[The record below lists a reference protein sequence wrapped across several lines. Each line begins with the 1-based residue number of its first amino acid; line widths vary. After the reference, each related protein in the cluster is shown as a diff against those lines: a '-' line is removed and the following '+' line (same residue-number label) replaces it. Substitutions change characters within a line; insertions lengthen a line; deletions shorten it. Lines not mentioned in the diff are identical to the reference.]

1 MPIRTPP
8 SRKSFK
14 TFSPE
19 RKMSDEKEKK
29 VVSKSFSRSLEGSRD
44 FTGTLTYQQKGSY
57 DEILADSPD
66 LGVHSKH
73 FPSDCV
79 LQTVDANSSDG
90 NLWTVVCKFFKR
102 AVETSKFKHGG
113 PSERNVKIR
122 TLENQVSILN
132 HSRYAS
138 IPKGFRA
145 VFEQL
150 SASGINSKI
159 DFPQYE
165 ADGVKLLKE
174 DYIPNLE
181 AKTKIT
187 IENLFERV
195 DAGCVSK
202 NRALLLELY
211 EMLAVKGIK
220 TFTAIRWVVEET
232 EIVKNYSFEKEVGNI
247 AKPSWSKIPK
257 LPNGGNWRI
266 TEETTEYKDAL
277 GAWAR
282 NRKFVSPE
290 VYGGKWDERLYGG

>member
-1 MPIRTPP
+1 
-8 SRKSFK
+8 
-14 TFSPE
+14 
-19 RKMSDEKEKK
+19 MSDEKEKK

-113 PSERNVKIR
+113 PSERNVKIK
-122 TLENQVSILN
+122 THEKQVSILT

-150 SASGINSKI
+150 KASGINSKI
-159 DFPQYE
+159 DLPKYD
-165 ADGVKLLKE
+165 ASGAKLLKD

-187 IENLFERV
+187 IENLFESV
-195 DAGCVSK
+195 NAGCVNK

-220 TFTAIRWVVEET
+220 TFPISYYEVTET
-232 EIVKNYSFEKEVGNI
+232 ELVSEYGFSEELSKIS
-247 AKPSWSKIPK
+247 KPNWSKIPK
-257 LPNGGNWRI
+257 LPNNGNWLL
-266 TEETTEYKDAL
+266 TKEEASWKESL
-277 GAWAR
+277 
-282 NRKFVSPE
+282 RKWERVRTFESPE
-290 VYGGKWDERLYGG
+290 NGGMWDEKIFSP